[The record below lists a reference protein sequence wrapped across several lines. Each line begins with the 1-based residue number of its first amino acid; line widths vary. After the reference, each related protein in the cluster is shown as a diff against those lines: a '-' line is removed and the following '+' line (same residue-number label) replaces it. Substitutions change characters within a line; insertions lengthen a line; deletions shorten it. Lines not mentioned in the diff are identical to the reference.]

1 MSIGKIMPMEEMGAA
16 VALSPGDSP
25 AAAMRR
31 VHVDKLRLCDALE
44 AIADALPD
52 AIDRVHCLSVA
63 SELVPMLRAA
73 HRFEECHIFPL
84 YAKARGDEAEA
95 PSIARL
101 KAEHVED
108 ECFADEI
115 TETLLAIGRGGP
127 IGNAEATGF
136 MLRGFFEMQ
145 RRHIAFEREH
155 ILPLVERAGGGA

>member
-1 MSIGKIMPMEEMGAA
+1 MSIERMMPKEDMRAA
-16 VALSPGDSP
+16 FPVLPGDSP
-25 AAAMRR
+25 VATMRR
-31 VHVDKLRLCDALE
+31 VHADKLRLCDALE

-73 HRFEECHIFPL
+73 HRFEECYIFPL
-84 YAKARGDEAEA
+84 YAKARGDDAEA
-95 PSIARL
+95 PSLARL

-155 ILPLVERAGGGA
+155 ILPLAERAGGGA